1 MKYTLLE
8 KDRVKFISLVLLN
21 EIIQFQHYFPVHLTG
36 DDIYLESF
44 LKGLVEK
51 GALKIDKG
59 MYVPTDKG
67 REELVMLYDK
77 YYEFVKFSD
86 IFCAVDLERG
96 EFAFQSINS
105 DMSDEEWVEFL
116 HNERFS
122 DVRVAVAEF
131 KGINPFEIVFM
142 SFLNENRFDCT
153 QSRWQYYLTG
163 NDIWNEIVEI
173 CNTAVSLEYLKE
185 EGVIENV
192 VSTGSELALAFI
204 KQAEATPEPTEE
216 VTETVV
222 EEYVETVSVPVYGY
236 DYWDPYYDPFYV
248 SPIWLAAAIV
258 LW

>member
-21 EIIQFQHYFPVHLTG
+21 EIIQFQHYFQVHLTG
-36 DDIYLESF
+36 DDIYLDSF

-77 YYEFVKFSD
+77 YYEFVKFFD
-86 IFCAVDLERG
+86 IFCAVDLEHG

-105 DMSDEEWVEFL
+105 NMSDEEWVEFL